1 MISQQKLGYIFYIIV
16 TCLQI
21 DHVTTK
27 EDALQSRRLSSRSL
41 QMKNLSDYFN
51 VITVKLQILYT
62 NHCQSVYITIEHTL
76 IFQVVIYYMTH
87 SLRLLTLTLS
97 SRISASFLILVL
109 SFLGVWK
116 LLLDF
121 IILVSSCL
129 IVYGNYFGL

>member
-1 MISQQKLGYIFYIIV
+1 MISQQKLDYIFYISV

-27 EDALQSRRLSSRSL
+27 EDALQSRRLSPRSL

-87 SLRLLTLTLS
+87 SLRLLTLYSYIVLEAICFLFNTRALVFRCLEAS
-97 SRISASFLILVL
+97 S
-109 SFLGVWK
+109 
-116 LLLDF
+116 
-121 IILVSSCL
+121 
-129 IVYGNYFGL
+129 